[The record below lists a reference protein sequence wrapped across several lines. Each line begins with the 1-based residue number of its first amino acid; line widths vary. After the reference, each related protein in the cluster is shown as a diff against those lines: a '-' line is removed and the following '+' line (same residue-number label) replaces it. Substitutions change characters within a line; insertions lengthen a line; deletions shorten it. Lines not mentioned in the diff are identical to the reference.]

1 MKTTVLGAGS
11 WGTTLA
17 LVLLENGHDVNLWTY
32 KAAQAQLMAEKREN
46 PSFLPGIYLPPQ
58 LDIMTDITRA
68 CEDRDLIVAA
78 VPAQF
83 LRSVIERIADLDLK
97 DTVICN
103 VAKGIENETLM
114 TMSEVLLDVLKH
126 EKKENVAILSGPSH
140 AEEVCRKMPTAI
152 VSSAYKN
159 KAAKLVQDAFMTPYF
174 RVYVN
179 EDIRGVE
186 LGGAIKNVIAVGAG
200 ISDGAGF
207 GDNTKAAIMTRG
219 VYEITRLGV
228 KLGAQP
234 RTFAGLSGIG
244 DLIVTCMSRHS
255 RNRYVGEQI
264 GKGRKLNDVLR
275 EMVMVAEGVA
285 STRSVRD
292 LARKH
297 RVEMPIVESVYEMLF
312 EGKDPQKAT
321 AQLMTRHAKGELH
334 KEGS

>member
-32 KAAQAQLMAEKREN
+32 KAAQAQRMIEKREN
-46 PSFLPGIYLPPQ
+46 PDFLPGIFLPPQ
-58 LDIMTDITRA
+58 LDIMTDLEKAST
-68 CEDRDLIVAA
+68 DRDMIVAA
-78 VPAQF
+78 VPSQF
-83 LRSVIERIADLDLK
+83 LRSVIERIADLKLEN
-97 DTVICN
+97 TVICN
-103 VAKGIENETLM
+103 VAKGIENDTLM

-126 EKKENVAILSGPSH
+126 EKKENIAILSGPSH
-140 AEEVCRKMPTAI
+140 AEEVCKKMPTAV
-152 VSSAYKN
+152 VSSAYRMKT
-159 KAAKLVQDAFMTPYF
+159 AKMVQDAFMTPYF

-186 LGGAIKNVIAVGAG
+186 LGGAIKNIIAIGAG

-219 VYEITRLGV
+219 VYEVTRLGV
-228 KLGAQP
+228 KMGAQP
-234 RTFAGLSGIG
+234 KTFAGLSGIG

-264 GKGRKLNDVLR
+264 GKGRPLETILK
-275 EMVMVAEGVA
+275 EMLMVAEGVA
-285 STRSVRD
+285 STKSVRD

-297 RVEMPIVESVYEMLF
+297 HVEMPIVEAVHEMLF
-312 EGKDPQKAT
+312 EGMDPHKAMSE
-321 AQLMTRHAKGELH
+321 LMTRDAKGE
-334 KEGS
+334 

>member
-32 KAAQAQLMAEKREN
+32 KAAQAQLMTEKREN
-46 PSFLPGIYLPPQ
+46 PSFLPGIYLPLQ
-58 LDIMTDITRA
+58 LDIMTDIARA
-68 CEDRDLIVAA
+68 CQNRDLIVAA

>member
-17 LVLLENGHDVNLWTY
+17 LVLLENGHSVNLWTY
-32 KAAQAQLMAEKREN
+32 KSAQAELMREKREN
-46 PSFLPGIYLPPQ
+46 PAFLPRIYLPPG
-58 LDIMTDITRA
+58 LNIMTDIEEA
-68 CEDRDLIVAA
+68 AADRDLIIAA
-78 VPAQF
+78 VPSQF
-83 LRSVIERIADLDLK
+83 LRSVIQKIADLDLEE
-97 DTVICN
+97 TVICN
-103 VAKGIENETLM
+103 VAKGIENVTLM

-126 EKKENVAILSGPSH
+126 EKKENIAVLSGPSH
-140 AEEVCRKMPTAI
+140 AEEVCRKLPTAI
-152 VSSAYKN
+152 VSAAYKI
-159 KAAKLVQDAFMTPYF
+159 KVAKFIQDAFMTPYF

-186 LGGAIKNVIAVGAG
+186 LGGSIKNVIAVGAG

-228 KLGAQP
+228 KMGAQP

-255 RNRYVGEQI
+255 RNRYVGEQV
-264 GKGRKLNDVLR
+264 GKGRKLDDVLK

-285 STRSVRD
+285 SARSVRD
-292 LARKH
+292 LGKKH
-297 RVEMPIVESVYEMLF
+297 HVEMPIVESVYEMLF
-312 EGKDPQKAT
+312 DGKNPQKAT
-321 AQLMTRHAKGELH
+321 AELMHRDAKGE
-334 KEGS
+334 

>member
-1 MKTTVLGAGS
+1 
-11 WGTTLA
+11 
-17 LVLLENGHDVNLWTY
+17 
-32 KAAQAQLMAEKREN
+32 
-46 PSFLPGIYLPPQ
+46 
-58 LDIMTDITRA
+58 MTDLDSA
-68 CEDRDLIVAA
+68 CHRRDLIVAA

-83 LRSVIERIADLDLK
+83 LRSVIERVADLDLE

-126 EKKENVAILSGPSH
+126 EKRENIAILSGPSH
-140 AEEVCRKMPTAI
+140 AEEVSRKMPTAI
-152 VSSAYKN
+152 VASAYRMR
-159 KAAKLVQDAFMTPYF
+159 AAKTVQDAFMTPYF

-228 KLGAQP
+228 KMGAQP

-255 RNRYVGEQI
+255 RNRYVGEQV
-264 GKGRKLNDVLR
+264 GKGRKLDDVLK
-275 EMVMVAEGVA
+275 EMVMVNRCTKCSLTEKTLIKRRP
-285 STRSVRD
+285 S
-292 LARKH
+292 
-297 RVEMPIVESVYEMLF
+297 
-312 EGKDPQKAT
+312 
-321 AQLMTRHAKGELH
+321 
-334 KEGS
+334 